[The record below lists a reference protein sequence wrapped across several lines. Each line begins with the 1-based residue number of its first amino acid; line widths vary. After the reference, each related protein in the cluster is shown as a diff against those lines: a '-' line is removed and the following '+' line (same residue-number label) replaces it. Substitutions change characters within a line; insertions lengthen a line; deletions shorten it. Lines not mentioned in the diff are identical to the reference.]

1 LGAAARIQ
9 RGGAFL
15 LAVVDVSLKPDQQRG
30 YVVAADVGGTCTDCV
45 VFRQGDSIRFGKA
58 LSTPPRFAQGVI
70 DSVRVTA
77 AGMGLT
83 LEQLLAQSRLFLH
96 GSTVVDNAIF
106 TREGAR
112 TGLITTAGFEDT
124 LLVTRGAYG
133 RWSGQPEE
141 AIKHP
146 VASNRPAPLVPHA
159 RIFGVRERVDYKGA
173 VLEALD
179 IGDVEAA
186 VERLVGR
193 EQVEAIAVCL
203 LWSFRNPAHERRVRD
218 VIRRLAPHI
227 HVAISSEVAPVP
239 GEYER
244 TSASVID
251 AYVGRVTKSYLA
263 ELTDLLAGAGYAG
276 PLLVMQG
283 YGGLVPITEAAAR
296 PVGMIECG
304 PAAGIVGAQYLA
316 QVLGDKNVI
325 AADMG
330 GTTFKVAVIQDGR
343 FEYARE
349 PMVDRYHYVAPKID
363 LMSIGAGG
371 GSIVGV
377 DHRTRRPTIGP
388 ASAGARPGPICYG
401 LGGNKPTLT
410 DIAAILGY
418 MDPGTFL
425 GGTLRLDIEA
435 AREVF
440 ADVIARP
447 LGMDVDA
454 AALGIYKVAVAR
466 IADLIRNVTVERGLD
481 PREFALQSFGGSGG
495 LFAGAYAQDLSIGRV
510 IVPHTAAVLCAFG
523 MVAADV
529 LHDRSVVHPLSLPV
543 DPKEVDA
550 VLIPMAERAVAQ
562 LAGEGFGN
570 DRIALEWLV
579 EMRYRRQVHQVG
591 TPLRAGPPVTPVALE
606 QLQTDFEKLYEQR
619 YGPGSSY
626 RAAGIELVTFRL
638 KAHGLMP
645 RPRIEPTRLSGTD
658 PSAAERGSRSIITA
672 GRGAMETVIVYDFE
686 RLAPGNV
693 VHGPTVVHSPVTTI
707 VVHDGQIARLDGLR
721 NLILEAA

>member
-1 LGAAARIQ
+1 
-9 RGGAFL
+9 
-15 LAVVDVSLKPDQQRG
+15 VSLNPDQQRG
-30 YVVAADVGGTCTDCV
+30 YVVAVDVGGTCTDCV

-58 LSTPPRFAQGVI
+58 LSTPPHFAQGVL

-83 LEQLLAQSRLFLH
+83 LEQLLAQSQLFLH

-141 AIKHP
+141 VIKHP

-159 RIFGVRERVDYKGA
+159 RICGVRERIDYKGA

-186 VERLVGR
+186 VEQLVGR

-218 VIRRLAPHI
+218 AIGRLAPHI

-263 ELTDLLAGAGYAG
+263 ELTGLLAGAGYAG

-283 YGGLVPITEAAAR
+283 YGGLVPITEAAVR

-304 PAAGIVGAQYLA
+304 PAAGVVGAQYLA

-435 AREVF
+435 ARKVF

-447 LGMDVDA
+447 LGMDVAA
-454 AALGIYKVAVAR
+454 AALGIYQVAVAR
-466 IADLIRNVTVERGLD
+466 IADLVRNVTVERGLD

-543 DPKEVDA
+543 DAKEVDA

-579 EMRYRRQVHQVG
+579 EMRYRRQVHQVS

-606 QLQTDFEKLYEQR
+606 QLQIDFEKLYEQR

-658 PSAAERGSRSIITA
+658 PSAAERGSRSILTA
-672 GRGAMETVIVYDFE
+672 GRGAFETVIVYDFE

-707 VVHDGQIARLDGLR
+707 VVHDGQVARLDGLR